1 MKPNHPVRLQT
12 IPPIET
18 RPASRIRRCGA
29 RRRAGTKR
37 AHIGRLALAL
47 ATALPAALPAA
58 AVELPLWELGIG
70 AAGLRLPH
78 YRGSEQNHAWL
89 LPLPYV
95 VYRGKIFKADRE
107 GARAVLYE
115 SDRFDFDLS
124 LGAGVPTRSDD
135 NDARR
140 GMDDLAPIFEFGP
153 NLNWTLARGAGW
165 KLDLRVPVRAALTLE
180 SNARVIG
187 WVSTP
192 NLNLDI
198 ARLRGWNFGLQ
209 AGPVFGSRDYH
220 GYFYDVETNE
230 ATAGRPAY
238 RAPGG
243 FAGAQATAAM
253 SRRFGRSWA
262 GLFVR
267 YDNLSGA
274 NFAPSPLVR
283 RENHFSFGIA
293 YAWVLGTSSRTVTV
307 QDE

>member
-1 MKPNHPVRLQT
+1 M
-12 IPPIET
+12 
-18 RPASRIRRCGA
+18 S
-29 RRRAGTKR
+29 RRRIA
-37 AHIGRLALAL
+37 ALLALTV
-47 ATALPAALPAA
+47 ATALPSAA
-58 AVELPLWELGIG
+58 AELPLWEAGIG

-78 YRGSEQNHAWL
+78 YRGSDQSHSWL

-95 VYRGKIFKADRE
+95 VYRGEILKADRD

-140 GMDDLAPIFEFGP
+140 GMDDLAPTVELGP
-153 NLNWTLARGAGW
+153 NLNWTLADGAGW
-165 KLDLRVPVRAALTLE
+165 KLDLRVPVRAAFTLE

-192 NLNLDI
+192 NLNLDLQ
-198 ARLRGWNFGLQ
+198 RHGWNFGLH
-209 AGPVFGSRDYH
+209 AGPVFATRDYH
-220 GYFYDVETNE
+220 GYFYDVAADES
-230 ATAGRPAY
+230 TAGRPAY

-253 SRRFGRSWA
+253 SRRFGRSWT
-262 GLFVR
+262 GLFMR
-267 YDNLSGA
+267 YDSLDGA
-274 NFAPSPLVR
+274 RFASSPLVR

-293 YAWVLGTSSRTVTV
+293 WAWVLGTSSRTVDV
-307 QDE
+307 EGE

>member
-1 MKPNHPVRLQT
+1 MKPVR
-12 IPPIET
+12 IP
-18 RPASRIRRCGA
+18 AL
-29 RRRAGTKR
+29 
-37 AHIGRLALAL
+37 LALTL
-47 ATALPAALPAA
+47 TAALPAA
-58 AVELPLWELGIG
+58 AAELPLWEFGIG

-78 YRGSEQNHAWL
+78 YRGSDQNHSWL

-95 VYRGKIFKADRE
+95 VYRGKIFKADRD

-124 LGAGVPTRSDD
+124 LGAGVPTRSED

-140 GMDDLAPIFEFGP
+140 GMDDLAPTLELGP

-165 KLDLRVPVRAALTLE
+165 KLDLRVPVRAAFTLE

-192 NLNLDI
+192 NLNLDVE
-198 ARLRGWNFGLQ
+198 RHGWNLGLH

-220 GYFYDVETNE
+220 GYFYDVASED

-243 FAGAQATAAM
+243 FAGAQATASV
-253 SRRFGRSWA
+253 SRRSGRTWT
-262 GLFVR
+262 GLFMR
-267 YDNLSGA
+267 YDSLGGA
-274 NFAPSPLVR
+274 RFAPSPLVR
-283 RENHFSFGIA
+283 REKHFSFGIA
-293 YAWVLGTSSRTVTV
+293 WAWVLGSSSRTVAM
-307 QDE
+307 EGE

>member
-1 MKPNHPVRLQT
+1 MKPL
-12 IPPIET
+12 
-18 RPASRIRRCGA
+18 RITA
-29 RRRAGTKR
+29 L
-37 AHIGRLALAL
+37 LALAM
-47 ATALPAALPAA
+47 ALPAA
-58 AVELPLWELGIG
+58 AAELPLWELGIG

-78 YRGSEQNHAWL
+78 YRGSDENHSWL

-95 VYRGKIFKADRE
+95 VYRGQIFKADRE

-124 LGAGVPTRSDD
+124 LGAGVPTRSNA

-140 GMDDLAPIFEFGP
+140 GMDDLAPTFELGP

-165 KLDLRVPVRAALTLE
+165 KLDLRVPVRAAFTLE

-192 NLNLDI
+192 NLDLGFT
-198 ARLRGWNFGLQ
+198 RLHGWNLGLH

-220 GYFYDVETNE
+220 GYFYDVAADE

-238 RAPGG
+238 HAPGG

-253 SRRFGRSWA
+253 SRRFGRSWT
-262 GLFVR
+262 GLFMR
-267 YDNLSGA
+267 YDNLDGA
-274 NFAPSPLVR
+274 RFASSPLVR

-293 YAWVLGTSSRTVTV
+293 WAWVLGTSSRTVTV
-307 QDE
+307 EDE

>member
-1 MKPNHPVRLQT
+1 MTPRWIAPL
-12 IPPIET
+12 
-18 RPASRIRRCGA
+18 
-29 RRRAGTKR
+29 
-37 AHIGRLALAL
+37 LALTAAL
-47 ATALPAALPAA
+47 ALPAA
-58 AVELPLWELGIG
+58 AAERPLWELGIG

-78 YRGSEQNHAWL
+78 YRGSDQSHSWL
-89 LPLPYV
+89 VPLPYV
-95 VYRGKIFKADRE
+95 VYRGRIFKADRD

-140 GMDDLAPIFEFGP
+140 GMDDLAPTFELGP
-153 NLNWTLARGAGW
+153 NLNWTLARDAGW
-165 KLDLRVPVRAALTLE
+165 KLDLRVPVRAAVTLE

-192 NLNLDI
+192 NLNLDLT
-198 ARLRGWNFGLQ
+198 RLHGWNLGLH

-220 GYFYDVETNE
+220 GYFYDVPSDE

-238 RAPGG
+238 RASGG

-253 SRRFGRSWA
+253 SRRLKRSWA
-262 GLFVR
+262 ALFVR
-267 YDNLSGA
+267 YDSLDGA
-274 NFAPSPLVR
+274 RFAPSPLVR

-307 QDE
+307 EGE

>member
-1 MKPNHPVRLQT
+1 MRRLRT
-12 IPPIET
+12 V
-18 RPASRIRRCGA
+18 AL
-29 RRRAGTKR
+29 
-37 AHIGRLALAL
+37 LALTV
-47 ATALPAALPAA
+47 ATAVPGAA
-58 AVELPLWELGIG
+58 AELPLWEVGIG

-78 YRGSEQNHAWL
+78 YRGSDQNHSWL
-89 LPLPYV
+89 LPLPYI
-95 VYRGKIFKADRE
+95 VYRGQIFKADRD

-135 NDARR
+135 NEARR
-140 GMDDLAPIFEFGP
+140 GMDDLAPTFELGP

-165 KLDLRVPVRAALTLE
+165 KLDLRVPLRAAFTLQ

-192 NLNLDI
+192 NLDVSF
-198 ARLRGWNFGLQ
+198 ARVHGWNLGLQ

-220 GYFYDVETNE
+220 GYFYDVAPGE

-267 YDNLSGA
+267 YDDLHGA
-274 NFAPSPLVR
+274 RFAPSPLVR
-283 RENHFSFGIA
+283 RESHFSFGIA
-293 YAWVLGTSSRTVTV
+293 YAWVLGTSSRTVSV
-307 QDE
+307 NRE